1 MNKLEL
7 RVLLS
12 AVDRIT
18 APLKKMRDASGVS
31 AAAIKATQDKIKQ
44 LNKQAGQI
52 DGYRTV
58 SRQLGMKSA
67 ALVKAQRE
75 VARLAQEMAASS
87 APSKELT
94 RNFERARAETARLVT
109 QQKNLTISQHRQREA
124 LRSAGIDTRN
134 LASHQR
140 QLSRELASANQQLQ
154 QQKTRLERVAQQ
166 QKQLA
171 QARQRYDQTMALRS
185 KLAGSGATM
194 LATGAAAGYAGTR
207 VLQPGLNFGEQM
219 SELQAIA
226 RLNKDSTDYALLK
239 QQARDLGAST
249 AFTATDVGAA
259 QTFLARAGITPKAI
273 HASMQDVLNLALAN
287 KTDLAATADIASNIG
302 GVFKIDA
309 AVEGNMRRIADVL
322 SGTAARANVDL
333 LMLGET
339 MKYLGGVEEL
349 GMSIEQAAAMAG
361 IMGNI
366 GIQGSMAGTTARS
379 MVNRLTKPAKEAID
393 VMKELGLQVT
403 DSAGNMRQLPD
414 ILKDLNQLTRE
425 FGSADKKNIMQTI
438 FGAEAGSGAAELT
451 AAMGNGQ
458 LTKLLSELENL
469 KINPGESA
477 KMAAVMADNI
487 NGDLKSLRSA
497 WEDVGIAI
505 TEVNETPLR
514 ELIRTVTDITRKVG
528 QWAQANPELVA
539 KLSKVAA
546 IVIGLSVVGGTLS
559 LTIAGLLG
567 PLAMLKL
574 SASVLGIKA
583 LPGLSAAFR
592 VATGVATRFGAALM
606 ATPVGWIV
614 AGIAAVALA
623 ALTIYKYWEP
633 IKAFFAG
640 VWQGITDG
648 LAPVI
653 ETLSPAFAAFAEL
666 LSPLKPLWNGIADA
680 LGAVWNWVTQ
690 LLQPF
695 EATKEH
701 LDAATGAGQRF
712 GKWLADMIMYL
723 PNALVQF
730 HQFGSELIN
739 GMINGITGKLGELK
753 ESITGAAS
761 SAIGWFKDV
770 LGIRSPSRVFAAAGD
785 DTMAGL
791 TLGINRS
798 QQHPVKAITGLSKEL
813 TAASFVIGISALPLP
828 ALEQPSLID
837 HQRASHERLI
847 PKIAGTRHVITE
859 ELVPTAI
866 PEIANAQRI
875 ITEQLRPAKLADIP
889 EAGRIVREK
898 LIAEKPAAWE
908 STSLEVSSPF
918 TAAAGQGVF
927 VKHPQNIHID
937 ASLNAPITIYAQP
950 GMNERDIARLVSE
963 QLAKREREQQARLR
977 SSLRDLE

>member
-7 RVLLS
+7 KVLLA

-18 APLKKMRDASGVS
+18 APLKKMRDASGVT
-31 AAAIKATQDKIKQ
+31 ARALKATQDKIKQ

-67 ALVKAQRE
+67 ALVKAQRDM
-75 VARLAQEMAASS
+75 ARLAQEMSASS

-94 RNFERARAETARLVT
+94 RNFERARAETVRLVT

-140 QLSRELASANQQLQ
+140 QLSRDLASANQQLL
-154 QQKTRLERVAQQ
+154 QQKNRLERVAQQ

-171 QARQRYDQTMALRS
+171 QARQRYDRAMGMRGQ
-185 KLAGSGATM
+185 LAGTGAAM
-194 LATGAAAGYAGTR
+194 LATGAAAGYAGAR

-226 RLNKDSTDYALLK
+226 RLDKSSAQFATLK

-259 QTFLARAGITPKAI
+259 QTFLARAGITPDAI

-287 KTDLAATADIASNIG
+287 RTDLAATADIASNIG

-333 LMLGET
+333 MMLGET

-349 GMSIEQAAAMAG
+349 DMTLEQAAAMAG

-393 VMKELGLQVT
+393 VMDELGLKVA

-425 FGSADKKNIMQTI
+425 FGSAHKKNIMQTI

-458 LTKLLSELENL
+458 LSKLLSELENL

-477 KMAAVMADNI
+477 RMAAVMADNI

-505 TEVNETPLR
+505 TEVNENPLR
-514 ELIRTVTDITRKVG
+514 ELIRTITSVIRKVG
-528 QWAQANPELVA
+528 QWAQANPELIA
-539 KLSKVAA
+539 KLSKLAAA
-546 IVIGLSVVGGTLS
+546 ILALAVVGGGLTLT
-559 LTIAGLLG
+559 LAGLLG
-567 PLAMLKL
+567 PLAMIKY
-574 SASVLGIKA
+574 SATVLGIKS
-583 LPGLSAAFR
+583 LPGLGGALRAVTGLAA
-592 VATGVATRFGAALM
+592 RFGAVLM
-606 ATPVGWIV
+606 ATPVGWII
-614 AGIAAVALA
+614 AGIAAIAVA
-623 ALTIYKYWEP
+623 ALSIYKYWEP

-640 VWQGITDG
+640 VWQGITNG

-653 ETLSPAFAAFAEL
+653 ETLSPAFAAFADL
-666 LSPLKPLWNGIADA
+666 LAPLKPLWDGIAGA
-680 LGAVWNWVTQ
+680 LGSVWNWVTQ

-695 EATKEH
+695 DATREQ
-701 LDAATGAGQRF
+701 LDAATSAGQRF

-730 HQFGSELIN
+730 HQFGSELIT
-739 GMINGITGKLGELK
+739 GLINGITGKLGELK

-791 TLGINRS
+791 ALGISRS
-798 QQHPVKAITGLSKEL
+798 SGLPVKQAANIGKQLKGAALAIG
-813 TAASFVIGISALPLP
+813 
-828 ALEQPSLID
+828 
-837 HQRASHERLI
+837 
-847 PKIAGTRHVITE
+847 
-859 ELVPTAI
+859 
-866 PEIANAQRI
+866 
-875 ITEQLRPAKLADIP
+875 
-889 EAGRIVREK
+889 
-898 LIAEKPAAWE
+898 
-908 STSLEVSSPF
+908 VSSAPAIADQAPAF
-918 TAAAGQGVF
+918 VQSAFGQNSSVATHSARA
-927 VKHPQNIHID
+927 VHID

-950 GMNERDIARLVSE
+950 GMNERDIARLVNE